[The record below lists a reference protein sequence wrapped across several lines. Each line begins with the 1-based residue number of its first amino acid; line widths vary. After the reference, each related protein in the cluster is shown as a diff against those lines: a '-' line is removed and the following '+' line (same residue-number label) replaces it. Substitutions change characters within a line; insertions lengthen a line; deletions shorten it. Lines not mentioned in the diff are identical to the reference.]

1 MLNDRPLHWKGDI
14 NMHLDNKNAGLKA
27 KNFACYLV
35 HELKSPN
42 DRMF

>member
-1 MLNDRPLHWKGDI
+1 MRVSNR
-14 NMHLDNKNAGLKA
+14 NAGLEA

-35 HELKSPN
+35 CELEPPN